1 VCAGIIHTAALGHV
15 AEIGDDE
22 TVAEGDLGRE
32 AHRRTTAAARHVVV
46 ISSDVAVVG
55 PGRDQS
61 LRCIHFILI
70 NYLIKITKL

>member
-1 VCAGIIHTAALGHV
+1 MACVTLVWRQSVCVVRTAALGHV

-61 LRCIHFILI
+61 LRCSI
-70 NYLIKITKL
+70 Y